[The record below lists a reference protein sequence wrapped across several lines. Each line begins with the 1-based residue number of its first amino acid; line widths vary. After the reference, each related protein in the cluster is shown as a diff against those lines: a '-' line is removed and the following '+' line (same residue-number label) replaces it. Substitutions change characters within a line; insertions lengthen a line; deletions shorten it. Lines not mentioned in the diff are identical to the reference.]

1 MTEKSIRRKFAEPPR
16 KISYVKD
23 GKQHR
28 VEIHN
33 YIAMLV
39 KNNGPKREAI
49 LRRMIEKG
57 CQWSESS
64 LSLITDLQNGKMKL
78 PFKELVYFIDSLD
91 IKSKKE
97 KRTHILRIL
106 SALVPENLS
115 GYIKQVDKLDEYVA
129 ERRCLRDKAELSE
142 MKDFLSSKNGL
153 CDVKINDD
161 GAIKHLLKR
170 ALLLEVENNTLTA
183 KYDDLTIHRCKKYF
197 QNLTNNETQSLT
209 NLKPEQP
216 ILPKLID
223 FINEATRKK
232 KASEQYNQASWD
244 KWRELN
250 KEFIKEKRQKLVKEK
265 LHSLN
270 FTNYMQLSSEH
281 LQGIEEHVNYFQDLA
296 MDEEEYQKRLSSQH
310 TQQEKEVIGKRNDL
324 LAITAPWLSS
334 LDENMEKD
342 IGIFFERLY
351 VPYYSALNNKALL
364 QNTLE
369 NELAEN
375 NDLLPFK
382 IMKLVREGDF
392 SHITSNWEF
401 YEINSIF
408 DFVPDYIY
416 VARLIQ
422 RFNKLSGSDFF
433 GDSRKVP
440 SISHLENRGRDIN
453 SFGFDIS
460 SLVILTESSFMVQSI
475 TENSFELMWFCVE
488 EIQKDVFNFRGN
500 NELSE
505 EQIINCISILIRE
518 YEEYLKLGEKLDLSF
533 WDNLNLS
540 YPKFEKTTQ
549 VAQKVNV
556 ARWLGKKLPAIKTK
570 TIGADYFLKGFNFG
584 DKVSTSKPPKY
595 LKDKVINKDEITLLF
610 ETSMMKVKNKPTHWS
625 LETVKSEISK
635 KNKSI
640 LGQ

>member
-129 ERRCLRDKAELSE
+129 ERRCWRDKAELSE
-142 MKDFLSSKNGL
+142 MKAFFQLSTRNGH
-153 CDVKINDD
+153 CDVKINND

-170 ALLLEVENNTLTA
+170 ALLLEVENNSLTA

-197 QNLTNNETQSLT
+197 QNLTNNETQLLT

-250 KEFIKEKRQKLVKEK
+250 KEFIKEKRQELVKEK

-270 FTNYMQLSSEH
+270 FTSYKKLSNEH
-281 LQGIEEHVNYFQDLA
+281 LQGIEEHVNYFQEQE
-296 MDEEEYQKRLSSQH
+296 MYEEEYNEMLEIQY
-310 TQQEKEVIGKRNDL
+310 TQEEKKVTGKRNDL
-324 LAITAPWLSS
+324 LAITTPWLSS

-342 IGIFFERLY
+342 IEIPFDRLY
-351 VPYYSALNNKALL
+351 VPYYSAFNNKALL

-382 IMKLVREGDF
+382 IMKLIRKGDF
-392 SHITSNWEF
+392 SHITSNREF

-416 VARLIQ
+416 LARLIQ
-422 RFNKLSGSDFF
+422 RFNNLSGTDFF
-433 GDSRKVP
+433 GDSREVP
-440 SISHLENRGRDIN
+440 SIHHLQSLKTTASWGEIDLTPSMLAGPTFMIQDVVENTEELMDYCVKEVQKNIFPINNNESLIN
-453 SFGFDIS
+453 SIG
-460 SLVILTESSFMVQSI
+460 L
-475 TENSFELMWFCVE
+475 
-488 EIQKDVFNFRGN
+488 
-500 NELSE
+500 
-505 EQIINCISILIRE
+505 LIRE
-518 YEEYLKLGEKLDLSF
+518 YQEYLTLGEKLTCSF

-540 YPKFEKTTQ
+540 YPKIEKPTLL
-549 VAQKVNV
+549 AQKVNV
-556 ARWLGKKLPAIKTK
+556 ACWLGKRLPAIKTK
-570 TIGADYFLKGFNFG
+570 PIDTDDFFKGFNLG
-584 DKVSTSKPPKY
+584 DKVSIPKPPKY
-595 LKDKVINKDEITLLF
+595 LKDKVINKDEITMLF
-610 ETSMMKVKNKPTHWS
+610 EASMRKVENKPTHWS
-625 LETVKSEISK
+625 LETVKSEILK
-635 KNKSI
+635 KNKSV
-640 LGQ
+640 LG